1 MQQRADPEPEHSQP
15 TSAEPAEQRGPSTA
29 DLAAVG
35 SRPTIEPR
43 SETPS
48 NVTPIGTR
56 GDDSSAMQPDS
67 RTSAGPGASGTA
79 AIAASGTAT
88 MPAGSPAA
96 TDYGSSLF
104 PMDEADDFRSDWRGV
119 QTDFVDEP
127 RRAVEEADQLVARTI
142 KRLAEVFAEERSKLE
157 EQWSRGDNISTEDLR
172 LALQRYRSF
181 FDRLL
186 SA

>member
-1 MQQRADPEPEHSQP
+1 MQQRTDPEPEHSQP
-15 TSAEPAEQRGPSTA
+15 TSAEPAEPRGPSTA

-35 SRPTIEPR
+35 SRPTIEPH

-56 GDDSSAMQPDS
+56 GDGSRAMEADS
-67 RTSAGPGASGTA
+67 RTSAGPDASGTA
-79 AIAASGTAT
+79 AIAAPGTAT
-88 MPAGSPAA
+88 RPTPSPAA
-96 TDYGSSLF
+96 TDHVSTLF
-104 PMDEADDFRSDWRGV
+104 PVAEAERFRSDWRGV

-142 KRLAEVFAEERSKLE
+142 TRLAEIFAEERSKLE
-157 EQWSRGDNISTEDLR
+157 EQWSRGDDISTEDLR